1 MAIEWTED
9 LAVGVTI
16 IDDQHKELYQR
27 INQLLEAC
35 NQSKGREVVGETIKF
50 LEDYVVTHFGQEE
63 EYMQKYNYPDYPKHK
78 GYHTEFIK
86 SFQELKA
93 RFDADGPGAH
103 IVIMTNR
110 IVVGWLNSH
119 IRNVDKLLGA
129 YLKDKAL
136 V

>member
-9 LAVGVTI
+9 LAVGSTI

-35 NQSKGREVVGETIKF
+35 TQSKGREVVGETIDF
-50 LEDYVVTHFGQEE
+50 LEDYVITHFGQEE
-63 EYMQKYNYPDYPKHK
+63 EYMQKYNYPDYPTHK

-86 SFQELKA
+86 NFMELKA
-93 RFDADGPGAH
+93 RFETDGPGTH

-110 IVVGWLNSH
+110 VVVGWLNNH

-129 YLKDKAL
+129 YLKGKL
-136 V
+136 